1 MAAEPLRALTG
12 LLALLLGVAACGG
25 GGRESGKPADQI
37 LNDAQA
43 AAENASSVHIVG
55 DVTRGANRGKLELL
69 LANNGDGREQI
80 TTAGHTAE
88 IVKVGQVL
96 YVRGIPGLSGT
107 GYQRLS
113 LSDPRAA
120 RLARAVDKKTV
131 FTQLIKHKDT
141 VTILGIETLNGSPAV
156 KLKPQTGPGILY
168 VADDAEHPYP
178 LRIDSAANGQGTI
191 TFSDWGADVT
201 IAPPP
206 GSGG

>member
-1 MAAEPLRALTG
+1 MAVGPHKALTG
-12 LLALLLGVAACGG
+12 LLALLMGVTACGG

-37 LNDAQA
+37 LHDAQA
-43 AAENASSVHIVG
+43 AAENAASVHIVG
-55 DVTRGANRGKLELL
+55 DVTHGDARGKFDLL

-80 TTAGHTAE
+80 TTAGHTIE
-88 IVKVGQVL
+88 IVKVGQAL
-96 YVRGIPGLSGT
+96 YVRGIPGLSGA
-107 GYQRLS
+107 GYRRLA

-131 FTQLIKHKDT
+131 FLQLVNFKDPVAVAGTET
-141 VTILGIETLNGSPAV
+141 VGGSAAV
-156 KLKPQTGPGILY
+156 KLKPQTGPGVLY

-178 LRIDSAANGQGTI
+178 LRIDSAVAGQGTI

-201 IAPPP
+201 IPPPP

>member
-1 MAAEPLRALTG
+1 MAVGPLKALPG

-25 GGRESGKPADQI
+25 GGHESGKTADQI

-43 AAENASSVHIVG
+43 AADKASSVHIVG
-55 DVTRGANRGKLELL
+55 EVTRGGTPGKLELL
-69 LANNGDGREQI
+69 LANNGDGREQV
-80 TTAGHTAE
+80 TTADHTAE
-88 IVKVGQVL
+88 IIKVGQVL
-96 YVRGIPGLSGT
+96 YARGIPGLSGT

-120 RLARAVDKKTV
+120 RLAQAVDKKTV
-131 FTQLIKHKDT
+131 FMQLIDHNDAFT
-141 VTILGIETLNGSPAV
+141 VIGTETLNGNAAV

-168 VADDAEHPYP
+168 IADDAEHPYP
-178 LRIDSAANGQGTI
+178 LRIDDAANGKGTI

-201 IAPPP
+201 IAAPP

>member
-1 MAAEPLRALTG
+1 MAAGPLKALTG
-12 LLALLLGVAACGG
+12 LLALLLVVAACG
-25 GGRESGKPADQI
+25 GGRESGKPVDQI

-55 DVTRGANRGKLELL
+55 DVTRGGARGRLDLL

-80 TTAGHTAE
+80 TTAGHTVE

-96 YVRGIPGLSGT
+96 YVRGLPGLSGV

-113 LSDPRAA
+113 ISDPRAA
-120 RLARAVDKKTV
+120 ALARAVDKTTV
-131 FTQLIKHKDT
+131 FKQLINTKGTATIIGTET
-141 VTILGIETLNGSPAV
+141 VNGSPAI
-156 KLKPQTGPGILY
+156 KLKPQSGPGMLY

-178 LRIDSAANGQGTI
+178 LRIDGTASGQGAI

-201 IAPPP
+201 IPPPP